1 MKKSLKTKALAVFA
15 CAFALCIALVGC
27 AGGGDTAGDDAAKN
41 FQGDWVL
48 SGGSSDGQE
57 IDQASIDSMQQLG
70 MNVYMQLQEDGT
82 AVISLFGS
90 EMTGTW
96 KAKDATTAD
105 FTLEGDTEE
114 IKIENDELVIAVD
127 GDSLRFKRGEIPAA
141 EAATTPDEEQ
151 SATPEA

>member
-1 MKKSLKTKALAVFA
+1 MKKNFKAKALAVFA

-27 AGGGDTAGDDAAKN
+27 AGGSGAAGDDAAKN

-48 SGGSSDGQE
+48 SGGSSGGQE

-70 MNVYMQLQEDGT
+70 MNVYIQLQEDGT
-82 AVISLFGS
+82 AVINLFGS

-127 GDSLRFKRGEIPAA
+127 GDSLRFKKGEIPAA
-141 EAATTPDEEQ
+141 ETSTTPDEME
-151 SATPEA
+151 SSTPEA

>member
-27 AGGGDTAGDDAAKN
+27 AGGGSTAGDDAAKN

-48 SGGSSDGQE
+48 SGGSSGGQE

-70 MNVYMQLQEDGT
+70 MNVYIQLQEDGT

-105 FTLEGDTEE
+105 FTLEDDTEE
-114 IKIENDELVIAVD
+114 IKIENDELVIEVD

-141 EAATTPDEEQ
+141 EVATTPDEEQ

>member
-15 CAFALCIALVGC
+15 CAFALCFALVGC
-27 AGGGDTAGDDAAKN
+27 TSGGNAAGDDAAKN

-48 SGGSSDGQE
+48 SGGSSAGQE

-70 MNVYMQLQEDGT
+70 MNVYIQLQEDGT

-114 IKIENDELVIAVD
+114 IKIENDELVIEVD

-141 EAATTPDEEQ
+141 EVAATPDEEQ